1 MFVGYGVIVLFT
13 SLGFNG
19 VLGGRPLY
27 GDSPLLLVAGMLVAV
42 IAGLVGG
49 YTAGLIGPGRA
60 LLNASLVLVP
70 LVGDTI
76 YVLFFFKRSTAP
88 FWFDALAAATLMVC
102 TLGGWTLKGTK
113 WRTWEN
119 QSLGNL
125 NTRRPSNWCNQ
136 LCHPAW

>member
-1 MFVGYGVIVLFT
+1 MQRQMIFPIVRGAAAMFVGYGVIVLLT

-27 GDSPLLLVAGMLVAV
+27 GDSPLLLAAGMLVAV

-60 LLNASLVLVP
+60 VLNASLVLVP

-102 TLGGWTLKGTK
+102 TLGGGLLRELSGGREKTG
-113 WRTWEN
+113 
-119 QSLGNL
+119 
-125 NTRRPSNWCNQ
+125 
-136 LCHPAW
+136 A